1 MAAGYCDLKITQEDL
16 TIIGNPNPDFT
27 GGITNTFRFY
37 NFDMSLFFTFS
48 YGNDILNMNR
58 YYLEEGRSLSSNQFA
73 SYADRWTVDNPNG
86 KLPRAR
92 SANNTAWGSDRYV
105 EDGSYLRLK
114 NLNIGYTLPV
124 QVSQR
129 FFVSN
134 MRIYFSAQNLFTVTG
149 YSGQDPTVSTMSNAR
164 TPGYDYSAYPVP
176 RTFIFGAQ
184 ISF

>member
-1 MAAGYCDLKITQEDL
+1 
-16 TIIGNPNPDFT
+16 
-27 GGITNTFRFY
+27 
-37 NFDMSLFFTFS
+37 
-48 YGNDILNMNR
+48 
-58 YYLEEGRSLSSNQFA
+58 
-73 SYADRWTVDNPNG
+73 
-86 KLPRAR
+86 
-92 SANNTAWGSDRYV
+92 
-105 EDGSYLRLK
+105 
-114 NLNIGYTLPV
+114 
-124 QVSQR
+124 VSQR